1 MAKSA
6 ANFPEHS
13 FMWTN
18 SCSNIYSFFRLL
30 ALFEL
35 HKERCFVDK
44 LNSELCSTKMV
55 YKTVTTDVI
64 QARVPSRLI
73 EELDSLVEAGYYKN
87 RSEAIVDALRHFIGT
102 QESQS
107 EIGKTIRLHLRG
119 HQKPLESVQLE
130 ELEAIAKKLT
140 WNSELRARFGT
151 SLEETMR
158 ALRGRS

>member
-1 MAKSA
+1 
-6 ANFPEHS
+6 
-13 FMWTN
+13 
-18 SCSNIYSFFRLL
+18 
-30 ALFEL
+30 
-35 HKERCFVDK
+35 
-44 LNSELCSTKMV
+44 MV